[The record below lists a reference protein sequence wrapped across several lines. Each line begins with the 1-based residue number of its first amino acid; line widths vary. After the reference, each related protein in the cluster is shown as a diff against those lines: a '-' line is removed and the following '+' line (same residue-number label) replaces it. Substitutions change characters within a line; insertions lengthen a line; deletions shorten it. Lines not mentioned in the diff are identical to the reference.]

1 MNDYCHENMI
11 SKMMIIMIID
21 KPSPVFFVGTLSDVN
36 VGLYWNIMESIPFI
50 NGDSIVQ
57 CGAPQL

>member
-1 MNDYCHENMI
+1 MNMI
-11 SKMMIIMIID
+11 SKMMSIMIID
-21 KPSPVFFVGTLSDVN
+21 KPSPDFFFFVGTPSDVN